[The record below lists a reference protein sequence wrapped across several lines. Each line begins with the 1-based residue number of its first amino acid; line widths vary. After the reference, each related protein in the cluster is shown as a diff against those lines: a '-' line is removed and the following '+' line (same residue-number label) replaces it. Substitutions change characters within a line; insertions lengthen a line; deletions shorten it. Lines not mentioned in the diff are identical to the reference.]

1 VHCQAGLFSA
11 ILTAFIIELYKTLQD
26 DSAANSATLLRRIS
40 MQLANENVADV
51 PLPPTDFHPSGVAQ
65 AVNVL
70 WFSSLI
76 LSLFAA
82 LFGIFV
88 KQWLNTYGNWNDI
101 ADPRKAVLVRDA
113 YRRGLTSW
121 RVPNILA
128 TLPLLLQLAL
138 LFFVA
143 GLLTYLWTID
153 NVVAGALSVLVVTGV
168 VVAVV
173 AIVLPVYFESCSYK
187 SPLGLLL
194 VRVLKSNFA
203 SWRDRDLDV
212 LKRGQPGDQEKHL
225 HVYEE
230 VCALLEITPE
240 PDGLLSKEEL
250 IATRVNDLEVH
261 ADKSVFE
268 LLQAKLSVFAH
279 SPPSHRRPEVSQI
292 MTHVLTAAVSGKK
305 TSMSMSVIQGVVNH
319 VTAVTFEE
327 LIIPDAVEKQ
337 LSSIRAL
344 ASCIARYR
352 TTFNMSE
359 LAESATQLRS
369 WLHQWVAT
377 DSGDAN
383 LKKILDYGK
392 DWPSLDGVLRQRSLL
407 SHPASV
413 RCAAFSPDGTRIV
426 SGSDDR
432 TVRIWDADSGT
443 ELRTLKGHTRLVLSV
458 AFSPDGTRIVSGSDD
473 NTVRVWDA
481 DSGTE
486 LRTLK
491 GHTRLVWSV
500 AFSPDGT
507 RIVSGSDDHTV
518 RVWDADSGTKLQ
530 TLKGHAGSVWSVAFS
545 PDGTR
550 IVSGSDDRTVRIW
563 DADSGTELRTLK
575 GHTRLVLS
583 VAFSPDGTR
592 IVSGSDDR
600 TVRVWDADSGS
611 ELRTLKGH
619 TSSVQSVAF
628 SPDGTRI
635 VSGSDD
641 NTVRV
646 WDADS
651 GSELRTLK
659 GHTSSVQSVAFS
671 PDGTRIV
678 SGSHDYTVSV
688 WDADSGTALR
698 TLEGH
703 TDLVESV
710 AFSPDGTRIVSGS
723 DDNTVRVWDADSGTE
738 LRTLEEHTSWVRSV
752 AFSPDGTRIVSGS
765 DDNTVRVWDADS
777 GTELQ
782 TLEGHIGIVDS
793 VAFSP
798 DGTSVTCQTVHGTSH
813 TWTAPQD
820 FPLPTNPLLLS
831 PSPPSPIFTLDRQSG
846 WVLGQKDSHAPSRRL
861 FWVVPERRGRL
872 VSQGRRVLLLFNDYE
887 TDQSTLTLIDFKG
900 VI

>member
-1 VHCQAGLFSA
+1 M
-11 ILTAFIIELYKTLQD
+11 
-26 DSAANSATLLRRIS
+26 LLRRIS
-40 MQLANENVADV
+40 MQLANENITEF
-51 PLPPTDFHPSGVAQ
+51 PLPSTDFHPSGVAQ

-168 VVAVV
+168 MVAVV

-203 SWRDRDLDV
+203 SWRDRDLDA
-212 LKRGQPGDQEKHL
+212 LKRGQPGDHEKHL
-225 HVYEE
+225 HAYKE
-230 VCALLEITPE
+230 VCALLEISPE
-240 PDGLLSKEEL
+240 SDGLLLNREV

-261 ADKSVFE
+261 ADPSLFR
-268 LLQAKLSVFAH
+268 LLQAKVSVFAH
-279 SPPSHRRPEVSQI
+279 SPPSHRRPEVSQT

-305 TSMSMSVIQGVVNH
+305 TSMSMSVIQGLVKH
-319 VTAVTFEE
+319 VTAVRLEDMIT
-327 LIIPDAVEKQ
+327 PDAIDMQ
-337 LSSIRAL
+337 LSSIYAL

-377 DSGDAN
+377 DSGDAK
-383 LKKILDYGK
+383 LKKNLDYRK
-392 DWPSLDGVLRQRSLL
+392 DWPSLDGDLRQRSLL

-413 RCAAFSPDGTRIV
+413 CCAAFSPDETRIV
-426 SGSDDR
+426 SGSLDE
-432 TVRIWDADSGT
+432 TVRVWDADSGT
-443 ELRTLKGHTRLVLSV
+443 VLQTLKGHTSPVLSV
-458 AFSPDGTRIVSGSDD
+458 AFSPDGTRIVSGSNDQTVRVWDAESGMELRTLKGHADSVRSVAFSPDGTRIVSGSDD
-473 NTVRVWDA
+473 ETVRVWDA

-491 GHTRLVWSV
+491 GH
-500 AFSPDGT
+500 
-507 RIVSGSDDHTV
+507 
-518 RVWDADSGTKLQ
+518 AD
-530 TLKGHAGSVWSVAFS
+530 SVWSVAFS

-550 IVSGSDDRTVRIW
+550 IVSGSHDHTVRVWDAESGTGLRTLKGHIDLVRSVAFSPDGTRIVSGSDDETVRVW
-563 DADSGTELRTLK
+563 DADSGTVLQTLKGHTSLVLSVAFSPDGTRIVSGSNDQTVRVWDAESGMELRTLK
-575 GHTRLVLS
+575 GHASSVLSVAFSPDGTRIVSSAYDRTVRVWDAESGTGLRTLKGHTDWVRS

-600 TVRVWDADSGS
+600 TVRVWDADSGA

-619 TSSVQSVAF
+619 
-628 SPDGTRI
+628 I
-635 VSGSDD
+635 
-641 NTVRV
+641 N
-646 WDADS
+646 
-651 GSELRTLK
+651 L
-659 GHTSSVQSVAFS
+659 
-671 PDGTRIV
+671 
-678 SGSHDYTVSV
+678 
-688 WDADSGTALR
+688 
-698 TLEGH
+698 
-703 TDLVESV
+703 
-710 AFSPDGTRIVSGS
+710 
-723 DDNTVRVWDADSGTE
+723 
-738 LRTLEEHTSWVRSV
+738 VRSV

-765 DDNTVRVWDADS
+765 YDKTVRVWDAES

-782 TLEGHIGIVDS
+782 TLKGHAGSVRS

-798 DGTSVTCQTVHGTSH
+798 DGTSVTCQTVFGTSH
-813 TWTAPQD
+813 TWSAPQD
-820 FPLPTNPLLLS
+820 FPLPTNPPLLS
-831 PSPPSPIFTLDRQSG
+831 PSPPSLVFTLDHESG
-846 WVLGQKDSHAPSRRL
+846 WILGQKDSHAPARRL

-872 VSQGRRVLLLFNDYE
+872 VSQGRRVLLLFHDPG
-887 TDQSTLTLIDFKG
+887 TGLPTLTLLDFKG